1 MCKTMIHFLQQQVE
15 GSLQKFSFQVTM
27 VIQGLRF
34 LLTVSFPPLYL
45 QLAFPITLLLQ
56 SHSLLLFQGL
66 QFDFRNSWNP
76 QVILH
81 AQEANLVCS
90 AWIVSKAQNWVGP
103 WFLLDQDQCFRSF
116 LCPQMLRQHLAS
128 QLDFLHHLSIYS
140 KFPHLFLDTLLLAP
154 IIAPTWSFVKFLMVF

>member
-27 VIQGLRF
+27 VIQALRF
-34 LLTVSFPPLYL
+34 LLIVSFPPLYL
-45 QLAFPITLLLQ
+45 QLAFLITLLLQ

-90 AWIVSKAQNWVGP
+90 AWIVSKAQNWVGL
-103 WFLLDQDQCFRSF
+103 WFLLDQDQCFRLF
-116 LCPQMLRQHLAS
+116 LCPQMLGQLLAS
-128 QLDFLHHLSIYS
+128 QLGVLHHLSIYS
-140 KFPHLFLDTLLLAP
+140 GFPHFFLDTLLLALTFV
-154 IIAPTWSFVKFLMVF
+154 PTWNFVKFLMAF